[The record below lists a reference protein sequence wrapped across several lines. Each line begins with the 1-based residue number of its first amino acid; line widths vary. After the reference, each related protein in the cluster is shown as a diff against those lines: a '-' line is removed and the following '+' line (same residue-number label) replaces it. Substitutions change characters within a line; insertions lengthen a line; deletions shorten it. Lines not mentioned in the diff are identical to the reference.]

1 MEWRAASQW
10 VFMQIVGFILV
21 SPSLE
26 WIVIVEIKKINL
38 VLKEKPESRPHCFK
52 GYTIWLYFVLIFAL
66 NYVVDFH
73 ISYFL

>member
-1 MEWRAASQW
+1 MEWHAASQW

-21 SPSLE
+21 SPSLG
-26 WIVIVEIKKINL
+26 WVVIVEIKKINL
-38 VLKEKPESRPHCFK
+38 MLKEKPEPAHCFK
-52 GYTIWLYFVLIFAL
+52 GYTIWLYFFLIFAL